1 MSDALEQASLIM
13 VPSGYENGTLGSLKP
28 LDGSGDFT
36 FSRGSDISATR
47 VNEDGLI
54 EKGYENLLLQSN
66 QFDTNWVSIFTT
78 ETGGQTGYDGS
89 SDAWLLTKTDANGR
103 IYQSISSS
111 GVQSI
116 SIYAK
121 AGTLDWV
128 RLQVIDAINN
138 PSVFFDL
145 QNGVIGVNAGA
156 NYVDSSIESIGTD
169 GWYRL
174 RITFDKAITL
184 FNIYPAEGDNDTSG
198 TSGSIYI
205 QDAMLNQGLV
215 AYPYVETTTA
225 PVAGGI
231 LEDMPRLDYTDSS
244 CPALLLE
251 PQRTNLVPYSEYFS
265 NPSNGS
271 FELSDVISPEGLK
284 NTTEFISENG
294 NVECYE
300 QYSFSATSGLYY
312 TISCFVK
319 KNDFDFFQL
328 RFTGAG
334 GVFVGSG
341 AWFNISTG
349 DKATID
355 SGITADI
362 KDAGNGWYRIYAT
375 RQATSSGGGGIRVQ
389 LASGDGVNNTNGD
402 GIKSTYI
409 YGAQLE
415 DATYPTSYIPTYG
428 TSQTRLQ
435 DSPTASNVASLIGQ
449 TEGTLFMDCDN
460 LNFNSDVMSFFPQ
473 SGSVYG
479 SGILIFLTSNDL
491 RFFLFANSTNSIFT
505 TSFVNGGRNKIA
517 MTYTSTAI
525 NAYVNGVKVGTG
537 TSAAFPQPL
546 NQIRLGSAQAL
557 NPNKNVNQALYFPT
571 ALSDDECIALTTIS

>member
-251 PQRTNLVPYSEYFS
+251 PQRTNLITSSEYFNDYFTKS
-265 NPSNGS
+265 RLSVSTNVDTAPDGLTTASKLIEDSTNQYHYISQAFGDVGNHTTSVYAKAAERSHIMLWNG
-271 FELSDVISPEGLK
+271 GA
-284 NTTEFISENG
+284 N
-294 NVECYE
+294 
-300 QYSFSATSGLYY
+300 SGQIFNLNSG
-312 TISCFVK
+312 TK
-319 KNDFDFFQL
+319 
-328 RFTGAG
+328 G
-334 GVFVGSG
+334 GVLG
-341 AWFNISTG
+341 A
-349 DKATID
+349 APLD
-355 SGITADI
+355 SSIE
-362 KDAGNGWYRIYAT
+362 DAGNGWYRCSVYNNSVSNAGVYISIND
-375 RQATSSGGGGIRVQ
+375 TSAFYQGDG
-389 LASGDGVNNTNGD
+389 ASGV
-402 GIKSTYI
+402 YI
-409 YGAQLE
+409 YGFQVE
-415 DATYPTSYIPTYG
+415 QDATYPTSYIPTYG
-428 TSQTRLQ
+428 TSQTRLV
-435 DSPTASNVASLIGQ
+435 DSATASVTNTTSRTYFLDGKRLAD
-449 TEGTLFMDCDN
+449 EGVGNTSPVYYPNDN
-460 LNFNSDVMSFFPQ
+460 LKITFWTNNRFRFRFGGAINSYYTLVGDDFKIAISYNGTD
-473 SGSVYG
+473 SK
-479 SGILIFLTSNDL
+479 I
-491 RFFLFANSTNSIFT
+491 
-505 TSFVNGGRNKIA
+505 FVNGVYW
-517 MTYTSTAI
+517 MTQSSFNLGNI
-525 NAYVNGVKVGTG
+525 
-537 TSAAFPQPL
+537 SAL
-546 NQIRLGSAQAL
+546 SISGNEGISYNQLL
-557 NPNKNVNQALYFPT
+557 LFPT